1 MVPGVQG
8 STQEFYIVCLIALFF
23 KGIRPIR
30 FPQSAISVEKK
41 GVYNLFSNLF
51 LVLYFNLKKAT
62 TTTTTTERF
71 DPFVKG
77 YGRNAAPVLTLF

>member
-51 LVLYFNLKKAT
+51 PVLDFNLKKA
-62 TTTTTTERF
+62 TTTTTERF
-71 DPFVKG
+71 DPFVKR